1 MSTADVTLPRPS
13 RPLGAADARPSLG
26 RLTSIELRKAADTR
40 AGFWLLLGVLGLI
53 AAVVVVGILTRDD
66 PSRITFAW
74 LLSVAV
80 QPASLLLPVVGILLV
95 SSEYSQRTALTTFAL
110 VPNRGRILG
119 AKVLAALGLTLVA
132 FVACLALAAAGTAV
146 ASSGATGTWSLPT
159 ELLGQTLLFL
169 VGGMLTGI
177 GFGATFLASA
187 PAIVLYFMLPIVFAA
202 LASIE
207 AISSVVR
214 WVDPTGAMSAMSE
227 HVLSSTEWGYAG
239 VSLALWV
246 LLPLVVG
253 ARRVVR
259 GEVH

>member
-13 RPLGAADARPSLG
+13 RPLGATDARPSLS
-26 RLTSIELRKAADTR
+26 RLTAIELRKSADTR
-40 AGFWLLLGVLGLI
+40 SGFWLLLGVLGLI
-53 AAVVVVGILTRDD
+53 LAVVVLGVLTRDD
-66 PSRITFAW
+66 PDQVTFSW
-74 LLSVAV
+74 MLSIAV

-110 VPNRGRILG
+110 VPDRARILT

-132 FVACLALAAAGTAV
+132 FVACLVFASVGTAV
-146 ASSGATGTWSLPT
+146 GGSGATGTWSLPV
-159 ELLGQTLLFL
+159 ELLAQTLLFL

-202 LASIE
+202 LASVE
-207 AISSVVR
+207 ALSSAVQ
-214 WVDPTGAMSAMSE
+214 WVDPTGAMSAMSD
-227 HVLSSTEWGYAG
+227 HVLSGTEWGYAG
-239 VSLALWV
+239 VSLAVWV

-253 ARRVVR
+253 ARRVMR
-259 GEVH
+259 GEIH